1 MKKYQL
7 KERALMLVIYAM
19 MKEGF
24 RMIDIEPIKIDISKF
39 EDSLDMSL
47 ISAYKKINRLNKTFA
62 NEKISIFLDTKLRQI
77 YDNLNQE
84 CQPLYIG
91 LLVLYFYINID
102 TKKDLIIT
110 DLNKEQIKQIFK
122 EHNKE
127 FGISSCTIKKAIE
140 VFNVVYKDEQGYI
153 TFLETT
159 NRFPFNLKDMK

>member
-127 FGISSCTIKKAIE
+127 FGISSCTI
-140 VFNVVYKDEQGYI
+140 Y
-153 TFLETT
+153 
-159 NRFPFNLKDMK
+159 